1 MPVKIKNKIV
11 AIPYYDTN
19 YGQAFL
25 GDSLE
30 IMQELP
36 DNSVNLI
43 LTSPPFALTRQKE
56 YGNKPEQDYIDWF
69 MQFSKEFCRLEINKN
84 KNYYSVPAKYNLVA

>member
-1 MPVKIKNKIV
+1 MFKTTSIQ
-11 AIPYYDTN
+11 PYYETN

-30 IMQELP
+30 IIKQLP
-36 DNSVNLI
+36 DNSINLI

-56 YGNKPEQDYIDWF
+56 YGN
-69 MQFSKEFCRLEINKN
+69 
-84 KNYYSVPAKYNLVA
+84 